1 MVANDKGSFRRIP
14 LTRPDTPVMPRVVFR
29 IVAQVWLILLIV
41 GSLQPARPS
50 LVTGFHREIHW
61 LAFAGATFLLLL
73 LSRNRRQEIWSAVG
87 VFLLGL
93 SLECLQHLLYRSPME
108 WWDARDDAL
117 SIIAAFALYQFLGA
131 PKPASAPPH

>member
-93 SLECLQHLLYRSPME
+93 SLECLQHLFYRNPME
-108 WWDARDDAL
+108 WWDVRDDTL
-117 SIIAAFALYQFLGA
+117 SILAAFALYQFLGA
-131 PKPASAPPH
+131 PRAASAPPH

>member
-1 MVANDKGSFRRIP
+1 
-14 LTRPDTPVMPRVVFR
+14 MPRVAFR
-29 IVAQVWLILLIV
+29 IVVQVWLILLIV

-50 LVTGFHREIHW
+50 LVIAYHRELHW
-61 LAFAGATFLLLL
+61 LAFAGAAFLVLL
-73 LSRNRRQEIWSAVG
+73 LSRNRRQEIRSAIA

-93 SLECLQHLLYRSPME
+93 SLECLQHLLYRNPIE